1 MSVLVPIKLCT
12 TLHACQALLSG
23 IAAALAVFSK
33 PKPSAEKQ
41 HVAVAAAEAAAT
53 AAAGFFVGA
62 AEGQAGGGVSATA
75 AVRAAAAAGLAPSD
89 VLKLASVNAATA
101 AGGGLDL
108 SDDALIQ
115 AEVATAVAS
124 VLQVRL
130 KQLPSAPGHVDESR
144 RAAVRA
150 AQGAPPGDS
159 LPVVMATCLMEN
171 HVKGGAPI
179 IAAGGLDG
187 ERLKALMAQLDKHA
201 PGTEEHEYYRGYMD
215 EVIQASLRQ
224 VCTRTPISPHP
235 AHAHVLGD
243 LTGCFSSFVSTRLRA
258 ASDHPDSPRR
268 ERRRERRRASGR
280 GSGRGSGGAPAQW

>member
-33 PKPSAEKQ
+33 PKPSVEKQ

-75 AVRAAAAAGLAPSD
+75 AVRAAAAAAAAAAAGLAPSD

-159 LPVVMATCLMEN
+159 LPVVMA
-171 HVKGGAPI
+171 
-179 IAAGGLDG
+179 
-187 ERLKALMAQLDKHA
+187 
-201 PGTEEHEYYRGYMD
+201 
-215 EVIQASLRQ
+215 
-224 VCTRTPISPHP
+224 
-235 AHAHVLGD
+235 
-243 LTGCFSSFVSTRLRA
+243 
-258 ASDHPDSPRR
+258 
-268 ERRRERRRASGR
+268 
-280 GSGRGSGGAPAQW
+280 